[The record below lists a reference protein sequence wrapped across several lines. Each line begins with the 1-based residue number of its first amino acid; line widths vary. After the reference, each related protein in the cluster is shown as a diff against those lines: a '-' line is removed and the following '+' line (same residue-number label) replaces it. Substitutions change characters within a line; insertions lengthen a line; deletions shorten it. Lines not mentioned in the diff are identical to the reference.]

1 MKKKIVFIFIIIAI
15 VFCSDRIIGTISK
28 NTIRNVKDVGLNQT
42 NTVQALF
49 SRKADILILGSSR
62 ANHSFDCK
70 IMHNELGLSCYNAGR
85 DGMNIMYD
93 GMILFSYLE
102 RYIPKLVVLDLNASM
117 LDDSWNE
124 TWQEMLCF
132 YGMSEA
138 VDAVINSQAKP
149 IEMLKLQSNIYR
161 YNKTWEW
168 LLKARLSQD
177 QSFLDGYRPMP
188 VQHDSPGGV
197 DSVKQS
203 FNVDKK
209 NLDMLDKIVKKCR
222 DCGIK
227 VIITYTPSLII
238 DSGNFAKFLSDYGR
252 KNNLVVF
259 NWNGDVEYS
268 SNPQWFYDKTH
279 LNEDGAK
286 NFTIDFVEKLKCLD
300 KYKL

>member
-1 MKKKIVFIFIIIAI
+1 M
-15 VFCSDRIIGTISK
+15 IGTISK
-28 NTIRNVKDVGLNQT
+28 KAIRNVKDVGLNQT
-42 NTVQALF
+42 NTAQALF
-49 SRKADILILGSSR
+49 SRKSDVLILGSSR

-138 VDAVINSQAKP
+138 IDEVINNLANP
-149 IEMLKLQSNIYR
+149 IEKFKLQSNIYR

-168 LLKARLSQD
+168 LLKAKYSQE

-188 VQHDSPGGV
+188 VQHDSPGTV
-197 DSVKQS
+197 DSVNQTFKA
-203 FNVDKK
+203 DKN
-209 NLDMLDKIVKKCR
+209 NLEMLDKIVKRCKDR
-222 DCGIK
+222 GIQL
-227 VIITYTPSLII
+227 IITYSPSLIV
-238 DSGNFAKFLSDYGR
+238 DSGNFAQFLLDYGR
-252 KNNLVVF
+252 KNRLVVF
-259 NWNGDVEYS
+259 DWNGDVNYS
-268 SNPQWFYDKTH
+268 SKPAWFYDKTH

-286 NFTIDFVEKLKCLD
+286 YFTKDFLAKLKSLD
-300 KYKL
+300 K

>member
-1 MKKKIVFIFIIIAI
+1 MKKKIVFIFIIISI
-15 VFCSDRIIGTISK
+15 VFCSDWMIGTISK
-28 NTIRNVKDVGLNQT
+28 KAIRNVKDVGLNQT
-42 NTVQALF
+42 NTAQALF
-49 SRKADILILGSSR
+49 SRKSDVLILGSSR

-149 IEMLKLQSNIYR
+149 IEILKLQSNIYR

-188 VQHDSPGGV
+188 VQHDSPGTV
-197 DSVKQS
+197 DSVNQTFKA
-203 FNVDKK
+203 DKN
-209 NLDMLDKIVKKCR
+209 NLEMLDKIVKRCKDR
-222 DCGIK
+222 GIQL
-227 VIITYTPSLII
+227 IITYSPSLIV
-238 DSGNFAKFLSDYGR
+238 DSGNFAQFLLDYGR
-252 KNNLVVF
+252 KNRLVVF
-259 NWNGDVEYS
+259 DWNGDVNYS
-268 SNPQWFYDKTH
+268 SKPQWFYDKTH

-286 NFTIDFVEKLKCLD
+286 NFTIDFVEKLKSLE
-300 KYKL
+300 

>member
-1 MKKKIVFIFIIIAI
+1 MKKKIYFVAIILFI
-15 VFCSDRIIGTISK
+15 VFGFDIMIGAVSK
-28 NTIRNVKDVGLNQT
+28 QAIKSVNDVGLNQT
-42 NTVQALF
+42 NTAQALF
-49 SRKADILILGSSR
+49 KRKADILILGSSR

-149 IEMLKLQSNIYR
+149 IEILKLQSNIYR

-188 VQHDSPGGV
+188 VQHDFSEGV

>member
-1 MKKKIVFIFIIIAI
+1 MKKKIFFIFIIIAI
-15 VFCSDRIIGTISK
+15 VFCSDRIIGTISR
-28 NTIRNVKDVGLNQT
+28 NAIRNVKDVGLNQT

-138 VDAVINSQAKP
+138 VDEVINSQAKP

-188 VQHDSPGGV
+188 VQHDSPGG
-197 DSVKQS
+197 
-203 FNVDKK
+203 
-209 NLDMLDKIVKKCR
+209 
-222 DCGIK
+222 
-227 VIITYTPSLII
+227 
-238 DSGNFAKFLSDYGR
+238 GR
-252 KNNLVVF
+252 
-259 NWNGDVEYS
+259 
-268 SNPQWFYDKTH
+268 
-279 LNEDGAK
+279 
-286 NFTIDFVEKLKCLD
+286 
-300 KYKL
+300 

>member
-1 MKKKIVFIFIIIAI
+1 MKKKIYFVAIILFI
-15 VFCSDRIIGTISK
+15 VFGFDIMIGAVSK
-28 NTIRNVKDVGLNQT
+28 QAIKSVNDVGLNQT
-42 NTVQALF
+42 NSAQALF
-49 SRKADILILGSSR
+49 KRRADVLILGSSR

-138 VDAVINSQAKP
+138 VDEVINSQAKP

-188 VQHDSPGGV
+188 VQHDSPGTV
-197 DSVKQS
+197 DSVNQTFKA
-203 FNVDKK
+203 DKN
-209 NLDMLDKIVKKCR
+209 NLEMLDKIVKRCKDR
-222 DCGIK
+222 GIQL
-227 VIITYTPSLII
+227 IITYSPSLIV
-238 DSGNFAKFLSDYGR
+238 DSGNFAQFLLDYGR
-252 KNNLVVF
+252 KNRLVVF
-259 NWNGDVEYS
+259 NWNGDVNYS
-268 SNPQWFYDKTH
+268 SKPQWFYDKTH

-286 NFTIDFVEKLKCLD
+286 YFTKDFLAKLKSLE
-300 KYKL
+300 

>member
-1 MKKKIVFIFIIIAI
+1 M
-15 VFCSDRIIGTISK
+15 IGTISK
-28 NTIRNVKDVGLNQT
+28 KAIRNVKDVGLNQT
-42 NTVQALF
+42 NTAQALF
-49 SRKADILILGSSR
+49 SRKSDVLILGSSR

-138 VDAVINSQAKP
+138 VDEVINSQAKP

-188 VQHDSPGGV
+188 VQHDSPGTV
-197 DSVKQS
+197 DSVNQTFKA
-203 FNVDKK
+203 DKN
-209 NLDMLDKIVKKCR
+209 NLEMLDKIVKRCKDR
-222 DCGIK
+222 GIQL
-227 VIITYTPSLII
+227 IITYSPSLIV
-238 DSGNFAKFLSDYGR
+238 DSGNFAQFLLDYGR
-252 KNNLVVF
+252 KNRLVVF
-259 NWNGDVEYS
+259 NWNGDVNYS
-268 SNPQWFYDKTH
+268 SKPQWFYDKTH

>member
-1 MKKKIVFIFIIIAI
+1 MKKKIYFVAIILFI
-15 VFCSDRIIGTISK
+15 VFGFDIMIGAVSK
-28 NTIRNVKDVGLNQT
+28 QAIKSVNDVGLNQT
-42 NTVQALF
+42 NSAQALF
-49 SRKADILILGSSR
+49 KRKADVLILGSSR

-138 VDAVINSQAKP
+138 VDEVINSQAKP

-188 VQHDSPGGV
+188 VQHDSPGTV
-197 DSVKQS
+197 DSVNQTFKA
-203 FNVDKK
+203 DKN
-209 NLDMLDKIVKKCR
+209 NLEMLDKIVKRCKDR
-222 DCGIK
+222 GIQL
-227 VIITYTPSLII
+227 IITYSPSLIV
-238 DSGNFAKFLSDYGR
+238 DSGNFAKFLFDYGR

-300 KYKL
+300 

>member
-1 MKKKIVFIFIIIAI
+1 MKKKIVFIFIIISI
-15 VFCSDRIIGTISK
+15 VFCSDWMIGTISK
-28 NTIRNVKDVGLNQT
+28 KAIRNVKDVGLNQT
-42 NTVQALF
+42 NTAQALF

-124 TWQEMLCF
+124 TWKEMLCF
-132 YGMSEA
+132 YGMTEA
-138 VDAVINSQAKP
+138 IDEVINNLANP
-149 IEMLKLQSNIYR
+149 IEKFKLQSNIYR

-168 LLKARLSQD
+168 LLKAKYSQE

-188 VQHDSPGGV
+188 VQHDSPGTV
-197 DSVKQS
+197 DSVNQTFKA
-203 FNVDKK
+203 DKN
-209 NLDMLDKIVKKCR
+209 NLEMLDKIVKRCKDR
-222 DCGIK
+222 GIQL
-227 VIITYTPSLII
+227 IITYSPSLIV
-238 DSGNFAKFLSDYGR
+238 DSGNFAQFLLDYGR
-252 KNNLVVF
+252 KNRLVVF
-259 NWNGDVEYS
+259 DWNGDVNYS
-268 SNPQWFYDKTH
+268 SKPAWFYDKTH

-286 NFTIDFVEKLKCLD
+286 YFTKDFLAKLKSLD
-300 KYKL
+300 K